1 MYMPDWKA
9 KLENLFERIED
20 VSDDLRLKRKRK
32 RNFNNPLMIMPFFGY
47 GTSEKIRIRGRVI
60 EDEGTIAS
68 TETDS
73 VWRNIANMYRRFETD
88 EIPYARVKAFFQN
101 SEIETVA
108 DREGYFTAEF
118 NSMGDLPEL
127 VWQEVGFEL
136 IEPVFLNSAAAKAV
150 GQILTPAPKAKFGV
164 ISDIDDTVITT
175 NVTNRLKMLITTIA
189 ANEHTR
195 IPFEGVA
202 AFYRALQKGVSG
214 EENNPIFYV
223 SSSPWN
229 LYGFLIEFFRKH
241 SIPFGPLF
249 LKDFGSHTLF
259 SGGEHQTH
267 KLENIAHILETFM
280 HLPFVLIGDSGEQD
294 PEIYRQ
300 IVEKYPNR
308 IRAVYIRDV
317 NRNPERIAAIDKHI
331 KEIGEIGSEMVFA
344 PDSEFAARHAAAEG
358 LIAANELEN
367 IRAEKKIDE
376 SAPSASEIL
385 SKEAR

>member
-1 MYMPDWKA
+1 MPDWKA
-9 KLENLFERIED
+9 KFENLFERIED
-20 VSDDLRLKRKRK
+20 VTDDFRLKRKRK
-32 RNFNNPLMIMPFFGY
+32 RNFENPLKIMPFFGY
-47 GTSEKIRIRGRVI
+47 GTSEKIRIKGRVL
-60 EDEGTIAS
+60 EDEGAIAS

-73 VWRNIANMYRRFETD
+73 VWRNILNMYRRFETD
-88 EIPYARVKAFFQN
+88 EIPYARVKAFFQHA
-101 SEIETVA
+101 EIETIA

-118 NSMGDLPEL
+118 DSVGDLPEL
-127 VWQEVGFEL
+127 IWQEVGFEL
-136 IEPVFLNSAAAKAV
+136 VEPVSLNKETAKAV
-150 GQILTPAPKAKFGV
+150 GQVLTPAPAAKFGV

-189 ANEHTR
+189 SNEHTR
-195 IPFEGVA
+195 VPFEGAA
-202 AFYRALQKGVSG
+202 AFYRALQRGVSG

-259 SGGEHQTH
+259 SGGEHKAH
-267 KLENIAHILETFM
+267 KLENIAHILETFTQ
-280 HLPFVLIGDSGEQD
+280 LPFVLIGDSGEQD

-317 NRNPERIAAIDKHI
+317 NPNPERVAAIGKHI
-331 KEIGEIGSEMVFA
+331 KGIGEIGSQMVFA

-358 LIAANELEN
+358 LIAEDELEN
-367 IRAEKKIDE
+367 IRVEKKIDE
-376 SAPSASEIL
+376 AAPSANEVL
-385 SKEAR
+385 SKKAG

>member
-1 MYMPDWKA
+1 MPDWKA
-9 KLENLFERIED
+9 KLENIFERIED
-20 VSDDLRLKRKRK
+20 VSDDFRLKRKRK
-32 RNFNNPLMIMPFFGY
+32 RNFENPLMIMPFFGY
-47 GTSEKIRIRGRVI
+47 GTSEKIRIKGRVV
-60 EDEGTIAS
+60 EDEGAIAS

-88 EIPYARVKAFFQN
+88 EIPHAKVRAIFQN
-101 SEIETVA
+101 NEIETIA

-118 NSMGDLPEL
+118 NSVGNLPEK

-136 IEPVFLNSAAAKAV
+136 LEPVSLNRETAKAV
-150 GQILTPAPKAKFGV
+150 GQILTPALSAKFGV
-164 ISDIDDTVITT
+164 ISDIDDTVMAT
-175 NVTNRLKMLITTIA
+175 NVMNRLKMLITTIA

-202 AFYRALQKGVSG
+202 AFYRALQKGAG
-214 EENNPIFYV
+214 GAENNPIFYV

-229 LYGFLIEFFRKH
+229 LYGFLLEFFKKH
-241 SIPFGPLF
+241 EIPFGPLF
-249 LKDFGSHTLF
+249 LKDFGSHTIF

-267 KLENIAHILETFM
+267 KLENIAHILETFA

-317 NRNPERIAAIDKHI
+317 NPNPERVAAIDKLI
-331 KEIGEIGSEMVFA
+331 LEITEIGSQLVFA
-344 PDSEFAARHAAAEG
+344 PDSEFAARHAVAEG
-358 LIAANELEN
+358 LITADELEN
-367 IRAEKKIDE
+367 IRVEKKIDE
-376 SAPSASEIL
+376 AAPTVSEIL
-385 SKEAR
+385 SEEAR

>member
-1 MYMPDWKA
+1 MADWKS
-9 KLENLFERIED
+9 KLENIFERIDQASEGF
-20 VSDDLRLKRKRK
+20 RLKRKKK
-32 RNFNNPLMIMPFFGY
+32 RNFDNPLMIIPFFGY
-47 GTSEKIRIRGRVI
+47 GSSEKILIKGRVI
-60 EDEGTIAS
+60 EDEGEIVS

-88 EIPYARVKAFFQN
+88 EIPYAKIKVVFQN
-101 SEIETVA
+101 AEIETIA
-108 DREGYFTAEF
+108 DREGYFRAEF
-118 NSMGDLPEL
+118 NSIGDLPEKL
-127 VWQEVGFEL
+127 WQEVGFEL
-136 IEPVFLNSAAAKAV
+136 LEPVSLNRETAKAV
-150 GQILTPAPKAKFGV
+150 GQILTPASNAKFGI

-175 NVTNRLKMLITTIA
+175 NVTKRLKMLITTIA

-202 AFYRALQKGVSG
+202 AFYRALQKGAG
-214 EENNPIFYV
+214 AADNNPIFYV

-241 SIPFGPLF
+241 EIPFGPLF
-249 LKDFGSHTLF
+249 LKDFGTHTLF

-267 KLENIAHILETFM
+267 KLENIAHILDTFA

-317 NRNPERIAAIDKHI
+317 NPNPERIAAIDKHI
-331 KEIGEIGSEMVFA
+331 KEIGEIGSQLVFA
-344 PDSEFAARHAAAEG
+344 PDSEFAARHAAEIG
-358 LIAANELEN
+358 LIAAEELGN
-367 IRAEKKIDE
+367 IRIEKKIDE
-376 SAPSASEIL
+376 SAPTANEIIGEEIL
-385 SKEAR
+385 

>member
-1 MYMPDWKA
+1 MPDWKA
-9 KLENLFERIED
+9 KLEKLFERVED
-20 VSDDLRLKRKRK
+20 VSDDFRLNRKRK
-32 RNFNNPLMIMPFFGY
+32 RNFENPLMIMPFFGY
-47 GTSEKIRIRGRVI
+47 GTSEKIRIKGRVI
-60 EDEGTIAS
+60 EDEGAITS

-88 EIPYARVKAFFQN
+88 EIPYARVKAVFQKA
-101 SEIETVA
+101 EVETVA

-118 NSMGDLPEL
+118 NSVGDLPES

-136 IEPVFLNSAAAKAV
+136 IEPVSLSKETAKAV
-150 GQILTPAPKAKFGV
+150 GQILTPAPCARFGV

-202 AFYRALQKGVSG
+202 AFYRALQRGASG
-214 EENNPIFYV
+214 AENNPIFYV

-229 LYGFLIEFFRKH
+229 LYGFLLEFFRKH
-241 SIPFGPLF
+241 EIPFGPLF
-249 LKDFGSHTLF
+249 MKDFGSHTLF
-259 SGGEHQTH
+259 SGGEHKTH
-267 KLENIAHILETFM
+267 KLENIAHILETFK

-300 IVEKYPNR
+300 TVEKYPNR

-317 NRNPERIAAIDKHI
+317 NPNRGRIAAIDRLI
-331 KEIGEIGSEMVFA
+331 KEIGEIGSQLVFA
-344 PDSEFAARHAAAEG
+344 PDSEFAARHAAQTG

-367 IRAEKKIDE
+367 IRIERKIDE
-376 SAPSASEIL
+376 AAPGADEIIGEEIL
-385 SKEAR
+385 